1 MFVQGRPHLQ
11 SVGDAPLP
19 INYVISPSPRA
30 PKMCRRARAI
40 KQSTPSYDPATKTF
54 PFRAPTPPPPHPGMV
69 TSVLYAWTE
78 GREKNKP
85 RKAMSHESHQ
95 RPKTVP
101 SRSRPQPPS
110 LLRVMCRL
118 CVTRA
123 RRRRASQDVKEKS
136 TAPKRSETLSRR
148 SRRGCGL
155 AS

>member
-1 MFVQGRPHLQ
+1 MFVQGRPHPQ

-54 PFRAPTPPPPHPGMV
+54 PFRAPIPPPPHPGMV

-85 RKAMSHESHQ
+85 RKAMSHESSAT
-95 RPKTVP
+95 KNSP
-101 SRSRPQPPS
+101 SRSRPQPPN
-110 LLRVMCRL
+110 LLCVMCRL

-123 RRRRASQDVKEKS
+123 RRRRAPQDVKEKS
-136 TAPKRSETLSRR
+136 TAPKRSATLSRR